1 MASYDAMITLFIN
14 FSEFD
19 NFEFTPFGISE
30 IRE

>member
-19 NFEFTPFGISE
+19 NFEFTPLE
-30 IRE
+30 LVK